1 MIRRPPRST
10 LFPYTTL
17 FRSND
22 FSVLNRDDRDE
33 SVVIGRTARKNPAV
47 HFVFEDHDATI
58 LRAMHN
64 KCVAGVKLDRLAVS
78 REASHQIGSSA
89 NRQRPTRQ
97 VISELAEC
105 VFCNRVEIIVAI
117 NEST

>member
-1 MIRRPPRST
+1 MDDLS
-10 LFPYTTL
+10 F
-17 FRSND
+17 F
-22 FSVLNRDDRDE
+22 NRDDRDE
-33 SVVIGRTARKNPAV
+33 PVVIVCATRKYRAV
-47 HFVFEDHDATI
+47 HFVLENHAATS

-89 NRQRPTRQ
+89 NRQRPTRK
-97 VISELAEC
+97 VISELEEC
-105 VFCNRVEIIVAI
+105 VFGNRVEIIVAI

>member
-1 MIRRPPRST
+1 M
-10 LFPYTTL
+10 
-17 FRSND
+17 ND

-64 KCVAGVKLDRLAVS
+64 KCVAGVKLDLIVLPYPEKLAIRLA
-78 REASHQIGSSA
+78 
-89 NRQRPTRQ
+89 RPR
-97 VISELAEC
+97 
-105 VFCNRVEIIVAI
+105 IVRGQPGK
-117 NEST
+117 